1 MGTLALSS
9 DDNKAI
15 VERISFSDSDKNVVT
30 VETQWASGEFI
41 IPTCEEKKIEDIE
54 PEQKIVISELPDF
67 RVMFLEDELATRYI
81 WSYPLDA
88 TDETV
93 NTVVS
98 SFKEIWKTS
107 DNPFNELLDRGW
119 EEVRYDI
126 EIHAV

>member
-1 MGTLALSS
+1 
-9 DDNKAI
+9 
-15 VERISFSDSDKNVVT
+15 
-30 VETQWASGEFI
+30 
-41 IPTCEEKKIEDIE
+41 
-54 PEQKIVISELPDF
+54 LPDF